1 MEGSG
6 SSRIASL
13 LWSAAVFLAVLLLA
27 LLADPAR
34 WWGAGH
40 LGYLL
45 GLGGFSLGFALL
57 TALGQRAS
65 RLTLILAAVGI
76 CGYLSVGLPAL
87 GLVVPLLLF
96 PAAATAAGLRFFTLT
111 VMLGLIILSLGVRL
125 VRGEQTQVVLG
136 YELLAI
142 LTLSLL
148 GVALGE
154 MIATRRRLADRADK
168 LQESR
173 HELKGLATLR
183 ARAEAGQR
191 HLGERLRVS
200 RRLHDQLAHHLALV
214 SLHTNAA
221 LEEVSG
227 DEAATVNLE
236 HVRDSSAKALQ
247 ELRRTVDSMDQDG
260 LGDRDAGTLGDIEEL
275 ASTLRDAGLRVEVS
289 APGVDLDDR
298 LPILLLRLVRE
309 AAINAVR
316 HADTTHL
323 VVFLRLEESEGQEHW
338 LVSVRNDGVRRGAK
352 DAVDGLGLAMLRQKI
367 SEADG
372 SVEWGRL
379 GRHFLLSAEI
389 RATQTDKS

>member
-142 LTLSLL
+142 LALSLL

-227 DEAATVNLE
+227 NEAATVNLE
-236 HVRDSSAKALQ
+236 HVRASSAKALQ